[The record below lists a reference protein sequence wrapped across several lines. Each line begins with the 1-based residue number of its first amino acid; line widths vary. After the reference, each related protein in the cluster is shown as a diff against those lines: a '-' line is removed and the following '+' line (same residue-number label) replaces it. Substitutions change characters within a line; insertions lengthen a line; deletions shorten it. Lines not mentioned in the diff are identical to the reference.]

1 MPLPH
6 LAAQAWPQLGWQAT
20 GSACEQPHHPLC
32 PLPHTSCLQDLGWP
46 SVFVIYGSLGLFW
59 NLAWQKLVA
68 DYPPLAALT
77 KTQGAATAL
86 QQQAPVVQQQQQ
98 QQVSVAP
105 TTVQQQQVQQ
115 QAVGRTGFPPL
126 PRVRDLPWKEF
137 FTNKAFLAIVM
148 AHSAF
153 GEQQRQVAGLQ
164 SRVISFL
171 AAAAAAVV
179 MSAVNSVTLPP
190 ITGKPHA

>member
-1 MPLPH
+1 MSSPH
-6 LAAQAWPQLGWQAT
+6 PPT
-20 GSACEQPHHPLC
+20 VSPP
-32 PLPHTSCLQDLGWP
+32 TSCLQDLGWP
-46 SVFVIYGSLGLFW
+46 SVFVIYGSLGLIW

-68 DYPPLAALT
+68 DYPPLAALS
-77 KTQGAATAL
+77 KTQAAATAV

-98 QQVSVAP
+98 GSVAP

-115 QAVGRTGFPPL
+115 QAVGRNGFPPL

-153 GEQQRQVAGLQ
+153 GEQQAGG
-164 SRVISFL
+164 RL
-171 AAAAAAVV
+171 AV
-179 MSAVNSVTLPP
+179 SCHQPP
-190 ITGKPHA
+190 CSSSSSSGCAGSGLCNIACTTGTPHA

>member
-1 MPLPH
+1 M
-6 LAAQAWPQLGWQAT
+6 
-20 GSACEQPHHPLC
+20 SASPPTVS
-32 PLPHTSCLQDLGWP
+32 PPTSCLQDLGWP

-68 DYPPLAALT
+68 DYPPLAALS
-77 KTQGAATAL
+77 KTQAAATAV

-98 QQVSVAP
+98 QDGSVAP

-115 QAVGRTGFPPL
+115 QAVGRSGLPPL

-153 GEQQRQVAGLQ
+153 GEQQARGRLAVSWHQPPCSSSSSSSGYAGSGLCNVAC
-164 SRVISFL
+164 
-171 AAAAAAVV
+171 
-179 MSAVNSVTLPP
+179 T
-190 ITGKPHA
+190 TGMPHA